1 MPSLEIGQQ
10 APNFTLPGVTVT
22 DGRAQQRHF
31 SLRDMRGAP
40 VVLAFY
46 PADNSPGCTAQLCSY
61 QSELAGFEE
70 LGAQV
75 WGISRQDA
83 ASHEAFALRQGLTF
97 PLLADE
103 KGDVVERYGVSMFG
117 MGVRRSIFIIDA
129 DGVLRWKH
137 VALVGMTFQSAR
149 TIREQLRM
157 LDSAS
162 DDGAA
167 RDDAAS

>member
-1 MPSLEIGQQ
+1 MPALEIGHM
-10 APNFTLPGVTVT
+10 APDFTLPGVVVA
-22 DGRAQQRHF
+22 DGRAEQRHF

-61 QSELAGFEE
+61 KSELAGFES

-75 WGISRQDA
+75 WGISRQDT

-103 KGDVVERYGVSMFG
+103 KGDVVEQYGASMFG
-117 MGVRRSIFIIDA
+117 MGVRRSIFIVDA

-137 VALVGMTFQSAR
+137 VALVGVKFQSAAR
-149 TIREQLRM
+149 IQEQLRM
-157 LDSAS
+157 LDAPG
-162 DDGAA
+162 DAGTV